1 MQCFSGFELY
11 SRWVPLTSGLESCDI
26 LEKNN
31 VSLLSKFEMHFN
43 NFFFFLRSNLSTDEI
58 ISA

>member
-43 NFFFFLRSNLSTDEI
+43 NFFFFFCALI
-58 ISA
+58 